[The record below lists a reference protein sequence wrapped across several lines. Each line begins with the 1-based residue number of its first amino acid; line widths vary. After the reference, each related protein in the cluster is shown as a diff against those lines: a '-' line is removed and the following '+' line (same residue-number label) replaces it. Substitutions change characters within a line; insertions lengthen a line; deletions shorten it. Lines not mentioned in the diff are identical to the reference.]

1 MNFHDADIA
10 KSLLITISNDIGQI
24 ASLNAQLHSLKRI
37 YFGGYFIRGHQITMH
52 TITYAINY
60 WSKVL
65 RMVLYV
71 DPKTCTFYL
80 LQVIEDFMNTIILL
94 GQLYLEV
101 IPDIQCKNCCI
112 ICVIFSYST
121 RTFMCYKMQIEP
133 VVFQGTIQPL
143 FLRHEGYLGAIGA
156 FLKGAEEEGIVFPS

>member
-1 MNFHDADIA
+1 
-10 KSLLITISNDIGQI
+10 
-24 ASLNAQLHSLKRI
+24 
-37 YFGGYFIRGHQITMH
+37 
-52 TITYAINY
+52 
-60 WSKVL
+60 
-65 RMVLYV
+65 MVLYV
-71 DPKTCTFYL
+71 DSKTCTFYL

-94 GQLYLEV
+94 GQFYLEV
-101 IPDIQCKNCCI
+101 IPGIQCKNCHI
-112 ICVIFSYST
+112 ICVIFSYSN